1 MFPLESLFDHLRRE
15 ISDLASLSF
24 LLPAEGPGLALRSR
38 VVRCD
43 AKSQSRAASLL
54 DLSNLPGRDQWSGTE
69 IDPIQLLFWVRIQL
83 QMVDHVGRA
92 TRAHGPRQG
101 EMTCLKRGEEFHPR
115 IHPLTTTSAESSV
128 EERSRLCSGAMSPT
142 GGSTEYRTLAN
153 PALLATLLLFLAA
166 LAATTTL
173 CTDDK
178 SNLTIII
185 MWAFLINQ

>member
-1 MFPLESLFDHLRRE
+1 MWRTFLDNKVIVGMFERVYHQPDLLQSGRTVGSLGH
-15 ISDLASLSF
+15 
-24 LLPAEGPGLALRSR
+24 
-38 VVRCD
+38 
-43 AKSQSRAASLL
+43 SRAASLL

-83 QMVDHVGRA
+83 QMVDHVGSA

-142 GGSTEYRTLAN
+142 GGGDRVPN
-153 PALLATLLLFLAA
+153 PGESGTAGHIITVSGCPCRHDNALHRRQKQPHDNFNVGVL
-166 LAATTTL
+166 
-173 CTDDK
+173 D
-178 SNLTIII
+178 
-185 MWAFLINQ
+185 